1 MEDGIE
7 LKKLRSLEM
16 GASDKQNEG
25 QSETVPSMWGPTRV
39 LINLEESAKA
49 ECGHCFVGF
58 GLQHALSVVEL
69 D

>member
-1 MEDGIE
+1 
-7 LKKLRSLEM
+7 M